1 MLVTRLRYLVIL
13 DNINQ
18 GCNFADH
25 HALGLD
31 LQGLSGFEKWIWP
44 FVDAAHDHDTI
55 EEQLFNLST
64 HWCIFLHWLAHLEQ
78 RWDTLIYLFNG
89 HQLEWGSRKKSIFW
103 QAGLGSHAVTASLH
117 ISYFEKK
124 KGLPIEFK
132 QKRQLVNQT
141 YFNGGK
147 NRTES
152 PLWQDFDR
160 E

>member
-89 HQLEWGSRKKSIFW
+89 HQLEWGRCKKSIFW
-103 QAGLGSHAVTASLH
+103 QPGLGSHVQWGEKQNRKSLMTRFWSG
-117 ISYFEKK
+117 INGKK
-124 KGLPIEFK
+124 RGLPRSSNIIYDTDK
-132 QKRQLVNQT
+132 KD
-141 YFNGGK
+141 
-147 NRTES
+147 TEHEMS
-152 PLWQDFDR
+152 TT
-160 E
+160 